1 MRITIISV
9 CPDLLSAF
17 IAADRK
23 LARTHP
29 GACELR
35 LFNAT
40 SPPSPQDAARLPGA
54 VANSDFL
61 AIDLSGAPQAW
72 TDALAGPVAAYEGD
86 LLPPGHLFTDRL
98 RLGAVRP
105 APGGV
110 PIGPAGP
117 GAQPTSAEGAEPER
131 FRADLANLST
141 LLRCFHAMTPV
152 HTMAFLTLLLHEYG
166 GHPEIAVTPAE
177 YPGDGIVAVDL
188 AGGREFTDVR
198 RYAEAVGGP
207 GRRQVALVLHPGNGY
222 PIDSTAA
229 TRAVVEALGEHC
241 WVLPLAVRDA
251 TRTVDDLRRLMA
263 DAGIVPD
270 VVVNMLSLR
279 LGTSYGG
286 GTGGAGAELLDEWGA
301 AHVHPILLTRITI
314 DDWLRLPSRLS
325 PAKVMVSMMLPE
337 LDGCI
342 DEIPVAAMSA
352 PRVDERYGV
361 ALNALTPIPE
371 QVDRL
376 AGRVAGLLR
385 LRRLDPAEARVAII
399 GYDYPAGESRLLG
412 GSFLDVAASMSA
424 VLAELA
430 RTGYRVGTPGPDEL
444 LDRLLARAVNS
455 PRFGA
460 PDAPF
465 VYPRAQARADLGD
478 ERACAQVD
486 EAWPADGP
494 SAPMTTPEG
503 DFIIPA
509 LEFGNAL
516 VGIQPGR
523 GGGATADAQAHDKT
537 APPHPQYLAFY
548 TWLQKVWRPD
558 VIVHVGTHG
567 TMEFLGGKENAVS
580 TRCYPDIMMGSVPHV
595 YLYYAGN
602 PAEGLIAVR
611 RSHAQIV
618 SHQPVAMV
626 PGGLHDTLAELD
638 ELVAEYR
645 RSLALA
651 PATSAE
657 LLEEV
662 RRRAEAE
669 HLPTDPDELES
680 RLDRLAQ
687 SLTPMGLHVFGRT
700 WTAAQTRTMVH
711 GALGHGTA
719 ELPPAVE
726 VVAEAEGLDPATV
739 DELPRT
745 ELTRLRERA
754 TQLIDAALDEPE
766 PARPAAG
773 PGPRTGAPADGMPP
787 QIAEPLGLAAAA
799 APARPR
805 GDEALG
811 ALAARARELRSVLG
825 GNDEWEGLHRALT
838 GRHLTAR
845 LGGDVIR
852 DPRIMPSGHGIYQFD
867 PRRVPTPVAWR
878 RGERIAADIRAAW
891 RAEHD
896 GADPR
901 CVGVV
906 LWGLETTRTQGEAF
920 AQVLSLLGARPAA
933 RPRPG
938 RPRFEPIPA
947 EELTAPRVDVV
958 VTICGFFR
966 DLFSGLIDE
975 LDELVATIA
984 ALDEPDEINPVAASA
999 RALRGELIAGGR
1011 SADEAGELASSRIFG
1026 PASSYYGTGMTG
1038 TVEAGE
1044 WDDAEDLAR
1053 EFAHANDH
1061 VYSRRRSGERVDGLY
1076 AKGLARVEVVSQVR
1090 SSNEYAITDLDH
1102 YFEYLGG
1109 FSAAVVQVR
1118 GERPMT
1124 LVADT
1129 SGAAVHTSTAGE
1141 ATADGLRTRLFN
1153 PDWQDAML
1161 AHRHRGGTEI
1171 AKRVTNLVGLAAMTG
1186 QVGDWMFDE
1195 VFDRYLADER
1205 MRERLVD
1212 NNPHAAAD
1220 IAQRLTEASERGL
1233 WSADEDRLDA
1243 LDALGF
1249 DLEAALEGD
1258 GTEAQ

>member
-9 CPDLLSAF
+9 CPDLLSAL
-17 IAADRK
+17 IAVDQD

-29 GACELR
+29 GVCELR

-40 SPPSPQDAARLPGA
+40 DPPSPQDAARLPGA
-54 VANSDFL
+54 VSSSDFL
-61 AIDLSGAPQAW
+61 LIDLSGAPQAW

-98 RLGAVRP
+98 RLGTVRP

-117 GAQPTSAEGAEPER
+117 GARPTSAEGADPER
-131 FRADLANLST
+131 FAADLANLST
-141 LLRCFHAMTPV
+141 LLRCFYAMSPV
-152 HTMAFLTLLLHEYG
+152 HARAFLTLLLHEYG
-166 GHPEIAVTPAE
+166 GHPEVVVTSAE
-177 YPGDGIVAVDL
+177 YPADGVVAVDL

-198 RYAEAVGGP
+198 RYVEAVGGP
-207 GRRQVALVLHPGNGY
+207 GDRQIALVLYPGDGY

-229 TRAVVEALGEHC
+229 TRAVAEALGAHC
-241 WVLPLAVRDA
+241 WVLPLAVRNA
-251 TRTVDDLRRLMA
+251 TRTVDDLRRLMGEA
-263 DAGIVPD
+263 DIVPD

-286 GTGGAGAELLDEWGA
+286 GRAGAGAELLNEWGA

-314 DDWLRLPSRLS
+314 EDWRRAASGLS

-337 LDGCI
+337 LDGSI
-342 DEIPVAAMSA
+342 DEIPVAAMST

-361 ALNALTPIPE
+361 SLNALTPIPE

-424 VLAELA
+424 ILAELA
-430 RTGYRVGTPGPDEL
+430 RTGYRVGTPEPDEL
-444 LDRLLARAVNS
+444 LDQLLSRAVNS

-478 ERACAQVD
+478 ERAWAQVD
-486 EAWPADGP
+486 QAWPADGP
-494 SAPMTTPEG
+494 AAPMTTPEG

-548 TWLQKVWRPD
+548 TWLQRVWRPD
-558 VIVHVGTHG
+558 VVVHVGTHG
-567 TMEFLGGKENAVS
+567 TLEFLGGKENAVS

-618 SHQPVAMV
+618 SYQPVAMV

-645 RSLALA
+645 RSLALS
-651 PATSAE
+651 PATSGE

-669 HLPTDPDELES
+669 HLPTDPDELEPH
-680 RLDRLAQ
+680 LDRLAQ
-687 SLTPMGLHVFGRT
+687 SLTPMGLHVFGRA
-700 WTAAQTRTMVH
+700 WTPEQTRTMVH
-711 GALGHGTA
+711 GALGHGGA

-726 VVAEAEGLDPATV
+726 VVAEAQGLDPDSL

-745 ELTRLRERA
+745 ELAGLRALATRL
-754 TQLIDAALDEPE
+754 IDEALDAPE
-766 PARPAAG
+766 PAAPAAG
-773 PGPRTGAPADGMPP
+773 DRPGAGAPAAGMPP
-787 QIAEPLGLAAAA
+787 QVAEMLGPASDA

-811 ALAARARELRSVLG
+811 ALAARARELRSTLG
-825 GNDEWEGLHRALT
+825 RNDEWDGLHRALT

-852 DPRIMPSGHGIYQFD
+852 DPQIMPSGHGVYQFD
-867 PRRVPTPVAWR
+867 PRRIPTPVARR
-878 RGERIAADIRAAW
+878 RGERIAEDVRAAW

-896 GADPR
+896 GAEPR

-920 AQVLSLLGARPAA
+920 AQILSLLGARPVA

-947 EELTAPRVDVV
+947 AELTAPRVDVV

-966 DLFSGLIDE
+966 DLFSGLIAE
-975 LDELVATIA
+975 LDELVAAIA
-984 ALDEPDEINPVAASA
+984 ALDEPAEINPIAASA
-999 RALRGELIAGGR
+999 RALRAELIAGGHD
-1011 SADEAGELASSRIFG
+1011 ADEAGELAGSRIFG
-1026 PASSYYGTGMTG
+1026 PASSYYGTGMTD

-1044 WDDAEDLAR
+1044 WDGTEDLAH
-1053 EFAHANDH
+1053 EFTHANDH

-1076 AKGLARVEVVSQVR
+1076 ATNLRRVEVVSQVR

-1109 FSAAVVQVR
+1109 FSAAVAQVR
-1118 GERPMT
+1118 GERPLT

-1171 AKRVTNLVGLAAMTG
+1171 SKRVTNLVGLAATTG
-1186 QVGDWMFDE
+1186 QVEDWMFDE
-1195 VFDRYLADER
+1195 VFDRYIGDEQ
-1205 MRERLVD
+1205 MRERLVA

-1233 WSADEDRLDA
+1233 WAADEDRLDA
-1243 LDALGF
+1243 LDAMGF

-1258 GTEAQ
+1258 GTEPQ